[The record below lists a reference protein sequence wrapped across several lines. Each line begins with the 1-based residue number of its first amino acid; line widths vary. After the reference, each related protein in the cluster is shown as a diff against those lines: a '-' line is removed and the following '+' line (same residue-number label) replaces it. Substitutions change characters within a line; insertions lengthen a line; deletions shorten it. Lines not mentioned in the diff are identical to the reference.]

1 MKIHAMIFDNEHK
14 ALCGAKITIYNQQPA
29 YAFKG
34 KYNHISHCK
43 KCYDR
48 INNWNRIKP
57 LTEAEKVRREGQF

>member
-1 MKIHAMIFDNEHK
+1 MKIHAAIFDNEHK
-14 ALCGAKITIYNQQPA
+14 ALCGAKLTIYNQQPA

-34 KYNHISHCK
+34 KYNPISHCK

-57 LTEAEKVRREGQF
+57 LTERDTVIAHGKY